1 MGQSRPSQSSRWV
14 RAAVVNRQGTGEDT
28 DGLGFQGEKHWVG
41 PRTQEWGLE
50 TGWGSSGF
58 RKEAKG

>member
-1 MGQSRPSQSSRWV
+1 MGQSRPLQRSRWV

-50 TGWGSSGF
+50 T
-58 RKEAKG
+58 R